1 MKAINKLVAGVMLL
15 ASFSA
20 LASQGSEFEKLTPE
34 QALVQANQWYGS
46 NQASVQI
53 FPTYITANFAD
64 GSHANIP
71 ITDKHPISIAPYIN
85 HSHPCDFHVATG
97 CTRELKGVKV
107 GVTVYDESNH
117 KQLMQKMMT
126 TNPNGFV
133 DLWLPKDKKNLTV
146 VIHYKGKEA
155 RKTLATGKTDLTC
168 ITDMKLI

>member
-1 MKAINKLVAGVMLL
+1 MKLVNTLL
-15 ASFSA
+15 AGLVVLTSFNA

-34 QALVQANQWYGS
+34 QALEQANAWHGS
-46 NQASVQI
+46 NQAGVQI
-53 FPTYITANFAD
+53 FPTYITAKFAD
-64 GSHANIP
+64 GSTGNIP
-71 ITDKHPISIAPYIN
+71 IKDKHLVSVAPYIN
-85 HSHPCDFHVATG
+85 HTHPCDFHVATG
-97 CTRELKGVKV
+97 CTGELQGVKV
-107 GVTVYDESNH
+107 GVTVYDEASH

-126 TNPNGFV
+126 TNSNGFV